1 MRCEEHEQLLREALA
16 SRLESVRVVLA
27 PELAHQSVH
36 FVLMMQDRSVVVSAT
51 EDAEIE
57 LSLDLDGAI
66 GARSERRDDLQELA
80 GMTFVD
86 FWSARNSQGYLDLC
100 QLQFTDSDAR
110 RKVNVQF
117 MGMVSVVDV
126 YIWAAD

>member
-1 MRCEEHEQLLREALA
+1 M
-16 SRLESVRVVLA
+16 
-27 PELAHQSVH
+27 
-36 FVLMMQDRSVVVSAT
+36 MMQDRSVVVSAT